1 MITSSET
8 ARALYDAIQAVTPMF
23 SARYYTATFLDV
35 FLLPHCS
42 TSHFDY
48 VAPAAEPSCSQS
60 LKPDTVLTFRIGRQ
74 QVVNVPLTRAS
85 GSGRRDKQTSQA
97 KKEKSLMFKID
108 WP

>member
-35 FLLPHCS
+35 CLLPHCS

-48 VAPAAEPSCSQS
+48 VAPAAESLQS